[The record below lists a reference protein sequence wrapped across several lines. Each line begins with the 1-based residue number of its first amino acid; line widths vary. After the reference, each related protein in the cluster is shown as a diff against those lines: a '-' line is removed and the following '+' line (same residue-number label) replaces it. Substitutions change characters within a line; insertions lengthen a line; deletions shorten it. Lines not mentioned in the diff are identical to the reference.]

1 MGLVVGG
8 LLGATAG
15 AALAAYV
22 QKRRASEP
30 RDENEFRR
38 RLAELEAEI
47 EDLEFKQRGRRDRL
61 ERASG
66 AAVSGSYRRPR
77 LQTKPHRLRFE
88 PRNDGHL

>member
-1 MGLVVGG
+1 MRMGLVVGG

-38 RLAELEAEI
+38 RLAELEAEL
-47 EDLEFKQRGRRDRL
+47 DLGEWDVCKC
-61 ERASG
+61 E
-66 AAVSGSYRRPR
+66 
-77 LQTKPHRLRFE
+77 
-88 PRNDGHL
+88 